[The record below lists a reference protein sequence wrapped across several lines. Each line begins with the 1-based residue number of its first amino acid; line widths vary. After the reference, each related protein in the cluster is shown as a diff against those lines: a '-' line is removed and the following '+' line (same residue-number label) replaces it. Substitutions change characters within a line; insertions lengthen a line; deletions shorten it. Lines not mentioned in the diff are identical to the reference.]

1 MRCFAPQAL
10 VTLGIHAYRDTWAI
24 HAHRPAEL
32 RAQNILRTIKLYMKP
47 QDTALCAIC
56 SCRSRRPVFRDTWAS
71 DRHGW
76 RKCSFCLE
84 QKTASP

>member
-1 MRCFAPQAL
+1 
-10 VTLGIHAYRDTWAI
+10 
-24 HAHRPAEL
+24 
-32 RAQNILRTIKLYMKP
+32 LRTIKLYMKP
-47 QDTALCAIC
+47 QETALCAIC